1 MRFIIHIHLDLVNK
15 ILVEKSKLSLIGGLL
30 IMQITINDK

>member
-1 MRFIIHIHLDLVNK
+1 MRYIIHIHLDLVNK
-15 ILVEKSKLSLIGGLL
+15 ILVEKSKQSLIGGVL